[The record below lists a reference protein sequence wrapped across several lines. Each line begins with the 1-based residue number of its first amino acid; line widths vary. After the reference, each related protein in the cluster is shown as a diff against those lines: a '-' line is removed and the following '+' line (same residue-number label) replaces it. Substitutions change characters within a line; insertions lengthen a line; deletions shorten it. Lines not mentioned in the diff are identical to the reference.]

1 MKGVYKCRSRPLI
14 SSAAATR
21 DGGSHPIFE
30 DGVLCTR
37 RIWYTKGAD
46 AMVEWF
52 EVVV

>member
-1 MKGVYKCRSRPLI
+1 MKGVWKCRSRPLI
-14 SSAAATR
+14 SSAAAKL
-21 DGGSHPIFE
+21 DGGSHPISE

-37 RIWYTKGAD
+37 RIWDTKGAD